1 MLTSRRGAKGSIRS
15 VGSPEGVFGL
25 RVRIPFS
32 DRYPF
37 LLPIH
42 NFQGGAFIIA
52 HTAHQINEE
61 IRDKEVRL
69 ISAQG
74 EQLGILPIDQA
85 MAKAAEA
92 DLDLVKISPNAVP
105 PVCKLMDYGK
115 YKFEQTKRDKEAKK
129 NQRIVE
135 IKEVR
140 MSPGIDVNDFNVKVR
155 NAQRFLSE
163 GNRVKVAVRF
173 RGREMAHTDIGK
185 RLLEKFAEE
194 CAEVATMD
202 KEPKLDGRHMTMFL
216 SCKQNKE
223 SKKDKKQPKAGKDA
237 PAKAVE
243 APAAETN
250 SAKE

>member
-1 MLTSRRGAKGSIRS
+1 MVCLSCGYLSKGIHFLCSY
-15 VGSPEGVFGL
+15 F
-25 RVRIPFS
+25 RI
-32 DRYPF
+32 
-37 LLPIH
+37 
-42 NFQGGAFIIA
+42 GGASIIA

-61 IRDKEVRL
+61 IHDKEVR
-69 ISAQG
+69 
-74 EQLGILPIDQA
+74 QLGIMPLAEA
-85 MAKAAEA
+85 MAKAGDA

-115 YKFEQTKRDKEAKK
+115 YRFEQTKRDKEAKK

-155 NAQRFLSE
+155 NAFLAD

-185 RLLEKFAEE
+185 RLLEKFAAD

-216 SCKQNKE
+216 SCRQNKE
-223 SKKDKKQPKAGKDA
+223 TKK
-237 PAKAVE
+237 
-243 APAAETN
+243 
-250 SAKE
+250 